1 MTGNEA
7 RRKFLDY
14 FKSHDHRVVRS
25 SSLVPQADPTLLFVN
40 AGMVQFKRVFIG
52 EEKRE
57 YQRAATSQ
65 KCVRAGGKHNDL
77 DNVGYT
83 ARHHTF
89 FEMLG
94 NFSFGDYF
102 KEKAVAYAWD
112 LLLNGYG
119 LPADKLWASI
129 YQEDEE
135 AFRVWRDSIG
145 LAEDRVVR
153 LGEKDNF
160 WAMGDTGPCG
170 PCSEIYF
177 DRGEGTGCGRP
188 ECAVGCDCDR
198 FLEVW
203 NMVFM
208 QYNREDDGQLTPL
221 PKPSI
226 DTGMG
231 LERISAV
238 VQDAPTNY
246 ETDLFLPIIR
256 AIEETAARRYGDDTG
271 TDVSMKVIADHSRSA
286 AFLIGD
292 GVLPSNEGRGY
303 VLRRIMRR
311 AIRYGRNIGL
321 NQPFLHRTA
330 AVVLDIMSEAYPG
343 LRDAGAFITSVIENE
358 EKRFSET
365 LDNGLRVLNDTLADL
380 RAGGRTVI
388 PGDIIF
394 KLYDTYGFPVDIVR
408 DVIRETEFEL
418 DMTGFHEKMAGQR
431 EKSRSVADFSR
442 TCPAYRN
449 LSAEGVQTTFI
460 GYESRD
466 AVSSVLVLVADG
478 EELDVAEQGQE
489 IELVA
494 DVTPFYGE
502 SGGQVG
508 DTGIISGENFR
519 MKVTD
524 TVKDPAGLT
533 IHRGRVESGRVK
545 KGDPIRLSVDQSG
558 RGATAGNHS
567 ATHLLHAALR
577 AEVGDH
583 VKQAGS
589 MVSPERLRF
598 DFTHFSMLEPQTLEN
613 IEAFVND
620 RVRENHLVKVREMS
634 MDEAMAEGA
643 TALFEEKYGEAVRVI
658 AMGDVS
664 KELCG
669 GTHVTRTGEIGFF
682 KIISETSVA
691 SGVRRIE
698 ALTGAA
704 ALTHVQD
711 QLRILHEAAGL
722 LRESP
727 ASLVPRIEKMVRE
740 GRAQEKTIADLKARL
755 AAAAVGGG
763 PGREGDNHTRVI
775 NGIEVI
781 ARQVPADNPAALRDL
796 ADKLKDKL
804 KSGVIVLGAAT
815 DTKAFLIVSVTKD
828 LTGRIKAGNIIKE
841 AAAVVGGGGGGR
853 PDMAQAGGSRPDKIS
868 EAIEK
873 ACQVIEQA
881 E

>member
-14 FKSHDHRVVRS
+14 FESHDHRVVRS

-208 QYNREDDGQLTPL
+208 QYNRDDDGQLTPL

-238 VQDAPTNY
+238 VQGAPTNY

-330 AVVLDIMSEAYPG
+330 AVVLDTMSEAYPG

-380 RAGGRTVI
+380 KAGGQTVI

-418 DMTGFHEKMAGQR
+418 DMTGFHENMAGQR

-449 LSAEGVQTTFI
+449 LSAEGIQTTFI

-466 AVSSVLVLVADG
+466 AVSSVLVLVAAG
-478 EELDVAEQGQE
+478 EELEIAEQGQE

-589 MVSPERLRF
+589 MVSPDRLRF

-620 RVRENHLVKVREMS
+620 RVRENHLVNVREMS

-658 AMGDVS
+658 SMGDVS

-669 GTHVTRTGEIGFF
+669 GTHVARTGEIGFF
-682 KIISETSVA
+682 KIVSETSVA

-698 ALTGAA
+698 ALTGAT
-704 ALTHVQD
+704 ALAHVQD
-711 QLRILHEAAGL
+711 QLRILQEAAGL

-755 AAAAVGGG
+755 AAAAVGG
-763 PGREGDNHTRVI
+763 PSQEGDNQTRLI

-815 DTKAFLIVSVTKD
+815 DAKAFLIVSVTKD
-828 LTGRIKAGNIIKE
+828 LTGRIKAGDIIKE
-841 AAAVVGGGGGGR
+841 AAAIVGGGGGGR

-881 E
+881 G